1 MIAGPDI
8 TADLLTTALREA
20 GRTDVC
26 TVAQC
31 DVEYRLG
38 VLQAPM
44 ITMIGAAHATAAR
57 SSSADG
63 MFLPMATR
71 ACAAIR
77 DLDSFALVEAS

>member
-1 MIAGPDI
+1 
-8 TADLLTTALREA
+8 
-20 GRTDVC
+20 
-26 TVAQC
+26 
-31 DVEYRLG
+31 
-38 VLQAPM
+38 M